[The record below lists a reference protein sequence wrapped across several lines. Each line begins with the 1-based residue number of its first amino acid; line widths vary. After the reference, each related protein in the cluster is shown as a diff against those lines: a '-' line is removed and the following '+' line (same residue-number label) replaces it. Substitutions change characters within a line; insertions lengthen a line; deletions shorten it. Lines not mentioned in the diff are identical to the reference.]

1 MSKENRDIFTDIGI
15 AAVVLVIALP
25 LLYKGGCEPKSEPE
39 NDTIYIHD
47 TIRIVE
53 PTPADEDVVRHDTA
67 SFPMVG
73 QSEPKGELKNI
84 PICNELDSIGW
95 LSNGL
100 SNDSAKVVIPII
112 ERTYEDSTYKAVV
125 RGYNPELVSLDIYN
139 STRTITKTKQPKVV
153 VGIGPYVGFG
163 NKGFNYGVAVNVSMP
178 IWSW

>member
-1 MSKENRDIFTDIGI
+1 VFLATIVNRQRTTDIS
-15 AAVVLVIALP
+15 ADLLVV
-25 LLYKGGCEPKSEPE
+25 
-39 NDTIYIHD
+39 HD
-47 TIRIVE
+47 TIRIAE
-53 PTPADEDVVRHDTA
+53 PAPTEEDVVRYDTVF
-67 SFPMVG
+67 FPVV
-73 QSEPKGELKNI
+73 E
-84 PICNELDSIGW
+84 ELDSIGKVAESGENS
-95 LSNGL
+95 LEKVEI
-100 SNDSAKVVIPII
+100 DSAKVIIPIT

>member
-1 MSKENRDIFTDIGI
+1 
-15 AAVVLVIALP
+15 
-25 LLYKGGCEPKSEPE
+25 
-39 NDTIYIHD
+39 
-47 TIRIVE
+47 
-53 PTPADEDVVRHDTA
+53 
-67 SFPMVG
+67 
-73 QSEPKGELKNI
+73 
-84 PICNELDSIGW
+84 
-95 LSNGL
+95 
-100 SNDSAKVVIPII
+100 VVIHIT